1 MPRSKR
7 SAFKLGG
14 QSIRPGSRATVE
26 LPIPKLYTHIDMVM
40 PVHVVHGA
48 QAGPR
53 LFVSAAIHGDELN
66 GVEIVRRLLGLAALK
81 RLRGTLIAIP
91 VANVHACIQRTRE
104 LPDGRDLNRAFPGS
118 ASGSLASRLAHLFTQ
133 EIVVGSDFGI
143 DLHTGARHRGNL
155 PQIRAQL
162 DEPGVLELAR
172 AFGAPV
178 VLHAPLRDGTLRKA
192 AGEEGAAML
201 LYEAGE
207 SLTFD
212 EVAIRAGVRGIVA
225 VMREIGMLPK
235 QTRKRHFEPVVSRD
249 SSWLRAPASGI
260 LRLREALG
268 TMVEP
273 GQTLA
278 VISDPFGEDE
288 TIVEAEFE
296 GVVIGRTNLPL
307 VYAGEALFHVA
318 RVGDET
324 PVDETLEA
332 FRDTYDPSE
341 PGHFG
346 EHPVV

>member
-1 MPRSKR
+1 MARTTR
-7 SAFKLGG
+7 DNLTIGG
-14 QSIRPGSRATVE
+14 ESIRPGSRATVE
-26 LPIPKLYTHIDMVM
+26 LPIPKLYTHIAMGM
-40 PVHVVHGA
+40 PVHVVHGRRD
-48 QAGPR
+48 GPR

-66 GVEIVRRLLGLAALK
+66 GVEIVRRLLGLAAMK
-81 RLRGTLIAIP
+81 HLRGTLVAVP

-118 ASGSLASRLAHLFTQ
+118 ASGSLASRLAHLFMR
-133 EIVVGSDFGI
+133 EVVAGSDFGI
-143 DLHTGARHRGNL
+143 DLHTAARNRGNL

-162 DEPGVLELAR
+162 DEPDILRLAR
-172 AFGAPV
+172 TFGAPV
-178 VLHAPLRDGTLRKA
+178 VLHSSLRDGSLRQA
-192 AGEEGAAML
+192 AGEEGVQML
-201 LYEAGE
+201 LYEAGQ

-235 QTRKRHFEPVVSRD
+235 HKRKRHYEPVISRD

-260 LRLREALG
+260 LRSRKALG
-268 TMVEP
+268 AIVEP

-288 TIVEAEFE
+288 TVVKADAG

-318 RVGDET
+318 RVGSGI
-324 PVDETLEA
+324 PADETLDA
-332 FRDTYDPSE
+332 FMESHDPSE
-341 PGHFG
+341 PSRSG
-346 EHPVV
+346 EQSVV